1 MGMEV
6 GWGMADTWSEPSF
19 GEARARSSE
28 PGGSRSVRMLR
39 FDLFPLQLFLSEFSI
54 FFPSVCEMGV
64 S

>member
-1 MGMEV
+1 
-6 GWGMADTWSEPSF
+6 MADSWSEPSF
-19 GEARARSSE
+19 GEARACSSE
-28 PGGSRSVRMLR
+28 PGRSRSVRMLR